1 VRYRGVHSVR
11 GSKRIRA
18 VLDGGTVV
26 DTTRALLVWEP
37 RRIVPSYAVPADD
50 IAAELAPAGTAAT
63 DAAGT
68 IGAHTPELSGRPVLD
83 PSVPFA
89 VHSAE
94 GHAADLRAGEQ
105 DRPGAGF
112 YPTDPDLAGY
122 VVLDFGAF
130 DAWYEED
137 ERNVA
142 HPRDPFHRVDV
153 LPSSRHVRVELDGH
167 VLAESSR
174 PALLFETMLPT
185 RYYLPPDD
193 IRTGLTTSSTRTWCA
208 YKGQASY
215 WSAAAGDRVVP
226 TSAGHTSSRC
236 TTLRKSAASSPS
248 STSGSTSSWTVNAPS
263 GPSPPGRL
271 GRAPSGSAEPS
282 ELAAC
287 GKEKAVLAT
296 LRPARLLMAVNFSGR
311 CAGNWHCLA
320 IGAKPGR
327 QRSGLITRHDQLS
340 GRPAARSTM
349 SR

>member
-1 VRYRGVHSVR
+1 MSTRMRDLLTSGLGELRHEPTA
-11 GSKRIRA
+11 KRIRA
-18 VLDGGTVV
+18 VLDGSTVV

-50 IAAELAPAGTAAT
+50 IAAELTPADTAAT

-68 IGAHTPELSGRPVLD
+68 IGAHMPELSGRPVLD

-94 GHAADLRAGEQ
+94 GRAADLKAGEQ

-112 YPTDPDLAGY
+112 YPADPGLAGY
-122 VVLDFGAF
+122 AVLDFGAF

-142 HPRDPFHRVDV
+142 HPRDPFHRIDV
-153 LPSSRHVRVELDGH
+153 LPSSRHVRVELDGY

-174 PALLFETMLPT
+174 PAVLFETMLPA

-193 IRTGLTTSSTRTWCA
+193 IRAELTPSSTRTWCA

-226 TSAGHTSSRC
+226 DLA
-236 TTLRKSAASSPS
+236 
-248 STSGSTSSWTVNAPS
+248 WTYEQP
-263 GPSPPGRL
+263 
-271 GRAPSGSAEPS
+271 
-282 ELAAC
+282 
-287 GKEKAVLAT
+287 
-296 LRPARLLMAVNFSGR
+296 
-311 CAGNWHCLA
+311 
-320 IGAKPGR
+320 
-327 QRSGLITRHDQLS
+327 RHDAVQVRGFIAFFNERLDVIVD
-340 GRPAARSTM
+340 GERLERPITPWSANPGT
-349 SR
+349 